1 MESDANKPR
10 RAGQRK
16 RGTLLSVLGV
26 WFGLAAAMG
35 GMVGQG
41 ILRTP
46 GIVAGAVSSPQL
58 IIGLWVVGGLVT
70 AVSAFA
76 IVELGTAIPCAG
88 GPYVFARRAFG
99 PMAGTLMGW
108 GDWLNSIST
117 LGFFAVVAAEFC
129 HKLGVLRQFPIVIIA
144 PAFIAVFWA
153 LNWTGTKTSALSQ
166 TIGSALKALGLIAL
180 IVVLFCSRGAATAQV
195 ESQPLHLVLGLAA
208 VTVAF
213 RAIYNTYDG
222 SSNGV
227 YFTEEMIEPGR
238 DYPRA
243 VFGGIALV
251 TLLYVATN
259 AALLHVLTP
268 AQMAASELPV
278 ADAASV
284 ALGAIAGLAVIV
296 FSIVSVG
303 AVTNLT
309 LMFSSRIVFGLARD
323 GILPSVLSQVS
334 QSGTP
339 RLALSVTAVVAATLA
354 ASGTYAQLVAI
365 NVGLAVVMQ
374 LVNCAAVMRLRQ
386 REPELTRPFSIP
398 FYPWPILATLV
409 LYGALAA
416 ALIYDDP
423 WHTLLGLAALAVI
436 GGIYAF
442 IGLKQPAHR

>member
-1 MESDANKPR
+1 MGIGASKSSPPR
-10 RAGQRK
+10 EGRH
-16 RGTLLSVLGV
+16 GTLLSVLGV

-46 GIVAGAVSSPQL
+46 GMVAGAVPSPQW
-58 IIGLWVVGGLVT
+58 IIGLWILGGVIT

-99 PMAGTLMGW
+99 PVAGALVGW
-108 GDWLNSIST
+108 GDWLNSMAT
-117 LGFFAVVAAEFC
+117 MGFFAVVVAEFC
-129 HKLGVLRQFPIVIIA
+129 HKLGVLGHFSVSFIA
-144 PAFIAVFWA
+144 PGFVAVFWM
-153 LNWTGTKTSALSQ
+153 LNWVGTKTSAASQ
-166 TIGSALKALGLIAL
+166 SFGSALKALGLLAL
-180 IVVLFCSRGAATAQV
+180 IGILFSSHGVAPEPAQS
-195 ESQPLHLVLGLAA
+195 EPLPLALGLAA
-208 VTVAF
+208 VTIAF

-227 YFTEEMIEPGR
+227 YFTEEMVEPGR

-243 VFGGIALV
+243 VFGSIAFV
-251 TLLYVATN
+251 TFLYVGTN

-278 ADAASV
+278 ADAAGV
-284 ALGAIAGLAVIV
+284 ALGPLAGSLVIV

-309 LMFSSRIVFGLARD
+309 LMFSSRIVYGLARD
-323 GILPSVLSQVS
+323 GIFPSVLSGVS
-334 QSGTP
+334 RSGTP
-339 RLALSVTAVVAATLA
+339 RLALSVTAIAAAALA

-365 NVGLAVVMQ
+365 SVGLGVAVQ
-374 LVNCAAVMRLRQ
+374 LVMCAAVIRLRQ
-386 REPELTRPFSIP
+386 REPELPRPFRMP
-398 FYPWPILATLV
+398 LYPWPVLLTLT

-416 ALIYDDP
+416 AMIYDDP
-423 WHTLLGLAALAVI
+423 WHTLLGLGAVGII
-436 GGIYAF
+436 GGIYASVGARRR
-442 IGLKQPAHR
+442 GLK

>member
-1 MESDANKPR
+1 
-10 RAGQRK
+10 
-16 RGTLLSVLGV
+16 
-26 WFGLAAAMG
+26 MG

-46 GIVAGAVSSPQL
+46 GMVAGAVSSPGW
-58 IIGLWVVGGLVT
+58 IMGLWVIGGLVT

-76 IVELGTAIPCAG
+76 IVELGTSVPCAG

-99 PMAGTLMGW
+99 PMAGTLVGW
-108 GDWLNSIST
+108 GDWLNSMAN
-117 LGFFAVVAAEFC
+117 LGFFAVVVAEFC
-129 HKLGVLRQFPIVIIA
+129 HKLGLLGQSSVNVIA
-144 PAFIAVFWA
+144 PGFIAVFWA
-153 LNWTGTKTSALSQ
+153 LNWTGTRTSALSQ
-166 TIGSALKALGLIAL
+166 TIGSALKALGLFAL
-180 IVVLFCSRGAATAQV
+180 IVILFSSRGVAAEQAQ
-195 ESQPLHLVLGLAA
+195 SQPLPFALSMAA
-208 VTVAF
+208 VTIAF

-222 SSNGV
+222 SNNGV
-227 YFTEEMIEPGR
+227 YFTEEMVEPGR

-278 ADAASV
+278 ADAAGA
-284 ALGAIAGLAVIV
+284 ALGSLAGLVVII
-296 FSIVSVG
+296 FSIVSVA

-323 GILPSVLSQVS
+323 GVLPSPLSQVS
-334 QSGTP
+334 RSGTP
-339 RLALSVTAVVAATLA
+339 RLALSVTAIAAAALA
-354 ASGTYAQLVAI
+354 ASGTYAQLIAI
-365 NVGLAVVMQ
+365 SVGLAVLGQ
-374 LVNCAAVMRLRQ
+374 LIMCAAVIRLRQ
-386 REPELTRPFSIP
+386 REPELPRPFRIP
-398 FYPWPILATLV
+398 FYPWPIVATLS

-436 GGIYAF
+436 GGIYATM
-442 IGLKQPAHR
+442 GARWSALA